1 MESWE
6 EMIRV
11 GVGAEKNIKN
21 VTTQIKMKS
30 DNFKALISV
39 ILAAIF
45 GGGISVFAK
54 IGLKQIPPFSFTFF
68 RFFIASLCMLPF
80 VLKEKQK
87 IDKNLLKVVFLS
99 LLATANVTL
108 FAFGV
113 RLTTATVSQMLYAVV
128 PVIAAVFSYFLLKE
142 KLNSRKIVGIFLGL
156 VGVLTLIILPI
167 LGKSTGFSG
176 NFLGNLVVLT
186 AVTCFTIYTV
196 LSKKFHKYYSPLTLT
211 FIFSLTTAIV
221 LSPLFL
227 KDYLNNPIW
236 IYHLNLS
243 SIFSIF
249 YVGIFGGA
257 GYYLLYQ
264 YAIKHGSPI
273 IASMTMYLQP
283 TATFFWAFFL
293 LSERLTIGIII
304 GGILAIGGALMVTRK
319 T

>member
-1 MESWE
+1 MKSAGAGVERSTRNAI
-6 EMIRV
+6 IRT
-11 GVGAEKNIKN
+11 N
-21 VTTQIKMKS
+21 MKS
-30 DNFKALISV
+30 DNFKAFISV
-39 ILAAIF
+39 VLAAIF

-54 IGLKQIPPFSFTFF
+54 IGMKQIPPFSFTFF

-87 IDKNLLKVVFLS
+87 IDKKLLKVVFLS

-128 PVIAAVFSYFLLKE
+128 PVIAVVFSYFLLKE

-156 VGVLTLIILPI
+156 AGVLTLIILPV
-167 LGKSTGFSG
+167 LGKATGFSG
-176 NFLGNLVVLT
+176 NFLGNIIVLT

-211 FIFSLTTAIV
+211 FIFSLTTTIV

-227 KDYLNNPIW
+227 KDYFVNPFWLYQLN
-236 IYHLNLS
+236 S
-243 SIFSIF
+243 ASIFSAF
-249 YVGIFGGA
+249 FVGIFGGA

-264 YAIKHGSPI
+264 YAIKHGSPV

-283 TATFFWAFFL
+283 TATFLWAFFL
-293 LSERLTIGIII
+293 LSERLTSGLII
-304 GGILAIGGALMVTRK
+304 GGILAIGGAWMVTRQ

>member
-1 MESWE
+1 
-6 EMIRV
+6 
-11 GVGAEKNIKN
+11 
-21 VTTQIKMKS
+21 MKS

-68 RFFIASLCMLPF
+68 RFFIASLCMAPF

-87 IDKNLLKVVFLS
+87 IEKKLLKVVFLS

-128 PVIAAVFSYFLLKE
+128 PVIAAIFSYFILRE
-142 KLNSRKIVGIFLGL
+142 KLNSRKIIGIFLGL
-156 VGVLTLIILPI
+156 TGVLTLIILPI
-167 LGKSTGFSG
+167 LDKAIDFSG
-176 NFLGNLVVLT
+176 NFLGNLIVLT

-196 LSKKFHKYYSPLTLT
+196 LSKKFHKYYSPLTIT
-211 FIFSLTTAIV
+211 FIFSLTASAV
-221 LSPLFL
+221 LCPLFM
-227 KDYLNNPIW
+227 KDYYANPNLF
-236 IYHLNLS
+236 YSLNLS
-243 SIFSIF
+243 SIFSTF
-249 YVGIFGGA
+249 FVGIFGGA
-257 GYYLLYQ
+257 AYYLLYQ
-264 YAIKHGSPI
+264 YAIKHGSPV

-283 TATFFWAFFL
+283 TATFLWAFFL
-293 LSERLTIGIII
+293 LSEKLTLGIII

-319 T
+319 I